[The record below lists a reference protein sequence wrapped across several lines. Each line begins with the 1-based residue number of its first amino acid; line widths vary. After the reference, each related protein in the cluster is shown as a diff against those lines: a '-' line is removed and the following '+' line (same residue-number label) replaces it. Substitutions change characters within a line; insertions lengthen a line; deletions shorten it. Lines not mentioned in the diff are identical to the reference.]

1 MRMLNYQLTD
11 MSAEGKAALPKILD
25 EMGYAGR
32 YVISDFGISINSNA
46 TVLSR
51 AVKKAEE
58 IAHKESGRLVCIR
71 QTTYSKVWIPES
83 EAATQRDAYLKAI
96 DMVSN
101 GWKVDDDPEISVKEP
116 FDNGWIDSYYFE
128 DRDGNRQE

>member
-1 MRMLNYQLTD
+1 MRMLDYQLTD

-25 EMGYAGR
+25 EMGYTGR

-51 AVKKAEE
+51 AV
-58 IAHKESGRLVCIR
+58 
-71 QTTYSKVWIPES
+71 KVWIPES

>member
-1 MRMLNYQLTD
+1 MRLLYYQLTD

-51 AVKKAEE
+51 AIKKAEE
-58 IAHKESGRLVCIR
+58 VAHKEPGYLVCIR
-71 QTTYSKVWIPES
+71 QTTYAKVWIPES
-83 EAATQRDAYLKAI
+83 EAAAQKDAYRKAI
-96 DMVSN
+96 DMASN
-101 GWKVDDDPEISVKEP
+101 GWKVDNDPEISVKEP
-116 FDNGWIDSYYFE
+116 FDHDWLNSYYFE
-128 DRDGNRQE
+128 DRNGNHQE